1 MSGAFGK
8 ELSEMLHCVLNLP
21 ADHPYLA
28 GFLEG
33 VLIDHN
39 LDQQSVEHLDPQFQ
53 KALLLDNP
61 FAQRET
67 VFARGLARRVE
78 IFVEAPMFN
87 FSCLWGAFVCVNR
100 AERACRALVCD
111 LRCSGVA
118 SSPLFSL

>member
-8 ELSEMLHCVLNLP
+8 ELAEVLDAVLRLP

-39 LDQQSVEHLDPQFQ
+39 LDQQNAEHRDPQFQ
-53 KALLLDNP
+53 KALLLQNP

-67 VFARGLARRVE
+67 VFARGLE
-78 IFVEAPMFN
+78 
-87 FSCLWGAFVCVNR
+87 G
-100 AERACRALVCD
+100 
-111 LRCSGVA
+111 
-118 SSPLFSL
+118 